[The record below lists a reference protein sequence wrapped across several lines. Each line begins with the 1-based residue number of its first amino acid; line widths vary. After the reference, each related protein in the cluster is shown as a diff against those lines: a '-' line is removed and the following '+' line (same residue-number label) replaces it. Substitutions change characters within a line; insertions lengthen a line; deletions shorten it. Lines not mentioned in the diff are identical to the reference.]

1 MIVKTM
7 KTMKVK
13 QKMQDFK
20 KLKIWQLGR
29 EFTKDIYDIT
39 EHFPKHEFHSMTN
52 QLRRASYSI
61 PSNIA
66 EGCGKSSQKELGR
79 YLSIVNGSIKECEC
93 FLILSK
99 DLEYITQKEFNEL
112 NGKLEIIGK
121 MCNKLINKLN

>member
-1 MIVKTM
+1 
-7 KTMKVK
+7 
-13 QKMQDFK
+13 MQDFK

-39 EHFPKHEFHSMTN
+39 DHFPKHEFHSMTN

-61 PSNIA
+61 PSNIS
-66 EGCGKSSQKELGR
+66 EGSGKNSQKDFAR

-112 NGKLEIIGK
+112 NEKLEIIGK
-121 MCNKLINKLN
+121 MCNKLMQKIY

>member
-1 MIVKTM
+1 MKKKIVKTM
-7 KTMKVK
+7 KRLKVK

-66 EGCGKSSQKELGR
+66 EGCGK
-79 YLSIVNGSIKECEC
+79 IVKRSLRGIC
-93 FLILSK
+93 L
-99 DLEYITQKEFNEL
+99 
-112 NGKLEIIGK
+112 
-121 MCNKLINKLN
+121 

>member
-1 MIVKTM
+1 
-7 KTMKVK
+7 
-13 QKMQDFK
+13 MQDFK
-20 KLKIWQLGR
+20 NLKIWQLSR
-29 EFTKDIYDIT
+29 EFVKDIYDIT
-39 EHFPKHEFHSMTN
+39 EHYPKHEFHSMTN

-66 EGCGKSSQKELGR
+66 EGSGKSSQKEFAR

-112 NGKLEIIGK
+112 NQKLEIIAK
-121 MCNKLINKLN
+121 MCNKLLKKLN